1 LIVVAVIVFALIVFV
16 FIVPAFSVIVFRL
29 VVVIPPVAVMVSTV
43 VVGDVAALQ
52 LMLVA
57 DSVSVVIVSTLA
69 VVVVIEPALAV
80 VDAVTTTCAVKLVVV
95 LMFLVVIEE
104 LSSIE
109 EFTLSF
115 PPDAIVT
122 PAAEMLMPVVGAPPM
137 YVVSAAVPITNW
149 LLALASG
156 AIVVPIKILL
166 FPANVDIIYHEN
178 KQYLLYQICRSPR
191 RGAKFAN
198 HRKELMDKSVS
209 KNDAI
214 FVFHCI
220 GMQKMASFS
229 LTGKIGA
236 PPRRAAIL

>member
-1 LIVVAVIVFALIVFV
+1 MSALIVFV

-29 VVVIPPVAVMVSTV
+29 AVVIPPVAVMVPTV
-43 VVGDVAALQ
+43 DVGDVAALQ

-57 DSVSVVIVSTLA
+57 DSVSVVIVSTFA
-69 VVVVIEPALAV
+69 VVVVIEPALAA
-80 VDAVTTTCAVKLVVV
+80 VDAVTTCAVKLVVV

-115 PPDAIVT
+115 PPDTIVT

-166 FPANVDIIYHEN
+166 LPAKVDIIYHKN
-178 KQYLLYQICRSPR
+178 KPYLLYQICRGERQICKHLSFIPASTCANKAAHILPQCNTTICITR
-191 RGAKFAN
+191 INYRGF
-198 HRKELMDKSVS
+198 E
-209 KNDAI
+209 
-214 FVFHCI
+214 
-220 GMQKMASFS
+220 
-229 LTGKIGA
+229 
-236 PPRRAAIL
+236 